1 MQPNQS
7 LNNTCILF
15 DPKDEAQQ
23 KAIIRFYNDNGFE
36 GTPTLEWWSNDC
48 IGIFQGITGPE
59 LDYWDNDGSMKVID
73 LPKEYYPID
82 TPIVE
87 QLENISKY
95 NLDGIGKI
103 ESKNIINHQFMQ
115 GYVCA
120 VCALINMDGVNTYCK
135 ELFRMGV
142 GNYTINQLREM
153 FVDEG
158 DLQTLEQYW
167 NDLH

>member
-1 MQPNQS
+1 MKQNES

-15 DPKDEAQQ
+15 DKNNEAEQ
-23 KAIIRFYNDNGFE
+23 KAIIKFYNDNGWVFNE
-36 GTPTLEWWSNDC
+36 LYRYNPTEKV
-48 IGIFQGITGPE
+48 IGVSRGDLG
-59 LDYWDNDGSMKVID
+59 YWGNGYERMHIID
-73 LPKEYYPID
+73 LPKEYYID

-103 ESKNIINHQFMQ
+103 ESKNIVNHQFIQ